1 MAAVVKVAA
10 IAGLLLAAGA
20 ASAQSG
26 SGDPAANWD
35 QVAACARHD
44 RAEERHACIDGVL
57 RATGLLGRD
66 REIAEQRE
74 TFGAQ
79 RRDPPA
85 VPLPPATAAAPPPA
99 PPPVLQELATTVSR
113 AFDPGNRLMVIITLE
128 GQVWQQNESKDLGLP
143 PRPGTAFVIEKG
155 ALGSFNCRIGGGR
168 RFRCRRH
175 D

>member
-1 MAAVVKVAA
+1 MAMVRLAA
-10 IAGLLLAAGA
+10 MAGLLLAAGA

-26 SGDPAANWD
+26 SGDPAANWE

-44 RAEERHACIDGVL
+44 RASERHACIDGVL
-57 RATGLLGRD
+57 RAAGLLDRG

-74 TFGAQ
+74 TFGEQ

-85 VPLPPATAAAPPPA
+85 PPPPPAAVAAPPSA
-99 PPPVLQELATTVSR
+99 APPVLEELATTVSR
-113 AFDPGNRLMVIITLE
+113 AFDPGNRLMVIITEE

-143 PRPGTAFVIEKG
+143 PRPGTRFVIEKG

-168 RFRCRRH
+168 TFRCRRH